1 MQYRLFLIDLTR
13 EALPITKL
21 TQEGSEVALGQ
32 TSACE
37 PDDLACC
44 ITQCGVHLHSQGPK
58 LSGVGRY
65 PLEAEIPLFGAS
77 ARGREE
83 VDQR

>member
-37 PDDLACC
+37 PDDPACR
-44 ITQCGVHLHSQGPK
+44 ITQCGVRSSLVRPQTQSRNITVWR
-58 LSGVGRY
+58 LSK
-65 PLEAEIPLFGAS
+65 AS
-77 ARGREE
+77 R
-83 VDQR
+83 